1 MGIPDGKS
9 RWEIM
14 MGNQDPG
21 WEIIIGNH
29 DPKFLFHK
37 RSEILGHG
45 YFPHACLK
53 NQDGESGPGTVP
65 IFTRAF
71 STN

>member
-1 MGIPDGKS
+1 MFDNFFGLEAIKGTRIFSSK
-9 RWEIM
+9 I
-14 MGNQDPG
+14 
-21 WEIIIGNH
+21 
-29 DPKFLFHK
+29 LFHK